1 MLKRNIKI
9 SFRVNQNEC
18 NRFKKRVKK
27 SGLSQEAYLRQLI
40 ENLVPRESP
49 PADYF
54 AFMQELRAVGNNL
67 NQIAQKA
74 HALQEIDVTRY
85 DEAVGEYRRLVR
97 QITAALIL
105 PEKKAGFP
113 RSHMLRGDKER
124 PRSDEPFAARG
135 ESDKRR
141 EP

>member
-9 SFRVNQNEC
+9 SFRVNHGEC
-18 NRFKKRVKK
+18 DRFKRRVKK

-54 AFMQELRAVGNNL
+54 DFMRELRAVGNNL

-74 HALQEIDVTRY
+74 HAMQTVDAARY
-85 DEAVGEYRRLVR
+85 DEAVGEYRGLVR

-105 PEKKAGFP
+105 PEKIEGAP
-113 RSHMLRGDKER
+113 LRGDKER

-135 ESDKRR
+135 ER